1 MSRTWEGDC
10 GCGVATANRSVA
22 AELRLLTYGR
32 PGRCGASPL
41 CSLCVFLRTFAS
53 FLKFFS
59 FHSLQISQTNCSIS
73 PMAKETSVVYL
84 YPSKSQVWGEN
95 FDHKKLVITTLAANG
110 KKEESN
116 GAPNDTYPAFPG
128 WYADVSWPGEAH
140 TYKIEKILFHGKS
153 EFQELLVFESSRQG
167 KVAILDGHI
176 QLTENDEFAYQEML
190 THLALC
196 SIPDPKKVF
205 SSLILFLIRE
215 VLLIGGGDGGI
226 LREISRHS
234 SVEHID
240 ICELD
245 QMVIDVY
252 SEFFPDI
259 AVGYEDPRV
268 HVHISDGVAFINS
281 VPEGTY
287 DVIISDAFPA
297 MGHSADVLADECF
310 LESVAKAL
318 RPGGVFSAPADSL
331 WHKNFVVADT
341 IANCKKIFKGSVNY
355 AWTTWG
361 DWIHALLY
369 GGSTSE
375 LQTSNK

>member
-1 MSRTWEGDC
+1 
-10 GCGVATANRSVA
+10 
-22 AELRLLTYGR
+22 
-32 PGRCGASPL
+32 
-41 CSLCVFLRTFAS
+41 
-53 FLKFFS
+53 
-59 FHSLQISQTNCSIS
+59 
-73 PMAKETSVVYL
+73 
-84 YPSKSQVWGEN
+84 
-95 FDHKKLVITTLAANG
+95 
-110 KKEESN
+110 
-116 GAPNDTYPAFPG
+116 
-128 WYADVSWPGEAH
+128 
-140 TYKIEKILFHGKS
+140 
-153 EFQELLVFESSRQG
+153 
-167 KVAILDGHI
+167 
-176 QLTENDEFAYQEML
+176 ML

-196 SIPDPKKVF
+196 SIPDPKK
-205 SSLILFLIRE
+205 

-355 AWTTWG
+355 AWTTVPTYASG
-361 DWIHALLY
+361 VIGFMLCSTEGPPVNFKHPINKLNPEKNGVAKGPTKFYNPEIHAAAFCLP
-369 GGSTSE
+369 SFVD
-375 LQTSNK
+375 KVD